1 MKKTQFKELFKTIG
15 RSKVTF
21 FSILLFVAMSIAFFF
36 GVSWAGESL
45 PNSTNDYYKRSVF
58 HDIEIRLPL
67 GFKKDK
73 MDDLKTIEGVDEI
86 EGKYE
91 TYSLLEEDEQKFE
104 VRISS
109 ITSKIDFPTLIDG
122 NIPKNEGEIA
132 FANAFKEQVDI
143 KIGDQITLSNIS
155 TKLVLPG
162 KAPLK
167 TDTYTVTGFFDIA
180 PYLSKYSDT
189 YGVSLPESTPVNCLA
204 YVDTA
209 SFNEDAFLG
218 YTNVLVKSNSLDGY
232 NFFSKEYKDGVNKIK
247 DRLSNYLEG
256 QLASIEISTGN
267 NCYIIIEM
275 TSDIF
280 SKLRLSLAGTFIVL
294 GLFITFFAIS
304 RLVHDF
310 SKQIGTKK
318 ALGFT
323 TGEIIRFYILYV
335 SFAVIVGAIVGTIL
349 SRFVLEPI
357 LVNIVN
363 DIYHFDKQIFTFSFL
378 GLLIFVVADIV
389 LHALMTLLSCR
400 RVIKKEI
407 VILLNGESI
416 QKGKKRFFEKNFL
429 WKKLPLFSKSI
440 VNNIFNDKRRVVST
454 IFGVLC
460 SSALIV
466 CALTLNN
473 NINGSFTKQYNSISH
488 YNTICYYD
496 QNVDNSEI
504 KSVLDNANLTYADVY
519 RGYVYLETP
528 NDKSIAAYLYVSD
541 DPNFSKVF
549 SLRKLNGK
557 EITIEDGLYLSIS
570 YKDKFKTSEQT
581 EIKFTDIES
590 NSHTMTSNGF
600 FDFYLIEN
608 LLVMNKKTYEEEF
621 KTTYKANSLFIDKGN
636 YSISELNNMLSSKS
650 GFIYLND
657 DYAEQK
663 ITFAAFSSVFSA
675 VVALYLVL
683 AAAVSLLV
691 LLNLLI
697 MYVNEKKNEL
707 IILMIN
713 GYSRNRTNRYIYF
726 DTILLYALGLV
737 LGILFGTL
745 MSDLSI
751 KTFKTETLFFQ
762 SGFDLVSILIGIG
775 ITAVFVAGTL
785 LLALRKVSKLQLRDI
800 NTQ

>member
-1 MKKTQFKELFKTIG
+1 MKKTQFKELLKTIG
-15 RSKVTF
+15 KSKVTF
-21 FSILLFVAMSIAFFF
+21 FSILLFVSMSIAFFF
-36 GVSWAGESL
+36 GVSWSGESL
-45 PNSTNDYYKRSVF
+45 PNSTNDYYKRSAL
-58 HDIEIRLPL
+58 HDIEIRSPL
-67 GFKKDK
+67 GYQKDK
-73 MDDLKTIEGVDEI
+73 INDLTKVDGVDKV

-91 TYSLLEEDEQKFE
+91 IYSLLEKDDEKYQ

-109 ITSKIDFPTLIDG
+109 ITTTIDFPTLIDG
-122 NIPKNEGEIA
+122 SVPRNEGEIA
-132 FANAFKEQVDI
+132 FANAFKDI
-143 KIGDQITLSNIS
+143 AGVKIGDQITLTNIS
-155 TKLVLPG
+155 KKLVLPG
-162 KAPLK
+162 KSPLK
-167 TDTYTVTGFFDIA
+167 YETYTVTGFFDIA
-180 PYLSKYSDT
+180 PYLSKYPDT
-189 YGVSLPESTPVNCLA
+189 YGVSLPDSTPINCLA
-204 YVDTA
+204 YIDT
-209 SFNEDAFLG
+209 SSINEDAFLG
-218 YTNVLVKSNSLDGY
+218 FTSVLIKSNSL
-232 NFFSKEYKDGVNKIK
+232 NNISFFSQQYKDAVNIIK
-247 DRLSNYLEG
+247 ERIERFLRG
-256 QLASIEISTGN
+256 QLVSIETSTGN

-280 SKLRLSLAGTFIVL
+280 SKLRLSLAGTFIIL

-318 ALGFT
+318 ALGFST
-323 TGEIIRFYILYV
+323 SQITWFYIAYV
-335 SFAVIVGAIVGTIL
+335 SIAVIVGSLIGMIL
-349 SRFVLEPI
+349 SRFVLEPV
-357 LVNIVN
+357 LVGIVN
-363 DIYHFDKQIFTFSFL
+363 NIYHFDRQIFSFSHL
-378 GLLIFVVADIV
+378 GLGIFVVVDLL

-400 RVIKKEI
+400 KVIKKEI
-407 VILLNGESI
+407 VVLLNGEPI
-416 QKGKKRFFEKNFL
+416 QKGKKRLFEKTHL
-429 WKKLPLFSKSI
+429 WKKLPLFSKSV

-488 YNTICYYD
+488 YDTICYFN

-504 KSVLDNANLTYADVY
+504 KSVLDDANLTYAEVY
-519 RGYVYLETP
+519 RGYVNLETP
-528 NDKSIAAYLYVSD
+528 NNKSIASYLYVSD

-549 SLRKLNGK
+549 TLRKPNGK
-557 EITIEDGLYLSIS
+557 EITIEDGLYASIS
-570 YKDKFKTSEQT
+570 YKDKFKTKNQT
-581 EIKFTDIES
+581 EITFTDVES
-590 NSHTMTSNGF
+590 ATHKMMTNEF
-600 FDFYLIEN
+600 FDYYLINN
-608 LLVMNKKTYEEEF
+608 LFVMNKKTYEEEF
-621 KTTYKANSLFIDKGN
+621 DTTYKSNALFINKGK
-636 YSISELNNMLSSKS
+636 YSISQLNDLLADKA

-657 DYAEQK
+657 DYSEQQMS
-663 ITFAAFSSVFSA
+663 FAAFSSVFSA
-675 VVALYLVL
+675 VVALYLTL

-713 GYSRNRTNRYIYF
+713 GYSRKRTKRYIYF
-726 DTILLYALGLV
+726 DTILLSILGIF

-762 SGFDLVSILIGIG
+762 SGFDLPSILIGIG
-775 ITAVFVAGTL
+775 LTAIFVTITL